1 MARLDRTQGGL
12 RIYAQKLKLF
22 TPNARKVL
30 LYSGLT
36 GLTFGVFRL
45 LFNFYVLSLGGYD
58 EQFLGLLTSISSLA
72 SLMMAIPAAYLANR
86 FSHKHIMVITGLI
99 STSAFVGFV
108 LLPYRPFLI
117 LFNVVSGLAMSA
129 RQVTVAPFLMDNTS
143 PDERQYVFSFNF
155 GMMTTAEFVGNM
167 LGGFL
172 PTWLGGI
179 VGAMPTDTLAYQLAL
194 GSMIIVSMLAIGPLL
209 LIRPSAADAVRK
221 VEMPWT
227 QLQQH
232 AGKLTKL
239 LTPNFIIGL
248 GAGLMMPFM
257 NVYYRHVFGRSD
269 STIGTLFAMGA
280 LTMAIAQFLAP
291 PIADR
296 LGKIN
301 TVVVTQALSVPFL
314 LTLGLAAWIVPGG
327 RANPPLWFAIAAV
340 AYLFRLALMNLSG
353 PVYQTF
359 ILESVQPGL
368 QALAAGLNS
377 VSFQFGWAFSPYLS
391 GWFQTTYGEFGFV
404 PVFLTT
410 SFLYIVAIAVTWVFF
425 HHAEGPPVSARSSE
439 AKTVTTR

>member
-1 MARLDRTQGGL
+1 MARFVHTRDGL

-22 TPNARKVL
+22 TPNAKKVL
-30 LYSGLT
+30 LYSSLT
-36 GLTFGVFRL
+36 GLAFGVFRL

-58 EQFLGLLTSISSLA
+58 EQFLGLLTSVSSLA
-72 SLMMAIPAAYLANR
+72 SLTMAIPAAYLANR
-86 FSHKHIMVITGLI
+86 FPHKRIMVTTGVI
-99 STSAFVGFV
+99 SALAFVGFV

-117 LFNVVSGLAMSA
+117 LFNVISGLAMSA

-143 PDERQYVFSFNF
+143 PEERQYVFSFNF
-155 GMMTTAEFVGNM
+155 GMITTAEFVGNM
-167 LGGFL
+167 LGGLL
-172 PTWLGGI
+172 PTWLGGM
-179 VGAMPTDTLAYQLAL
+179 VGAMPTDTLAYQMAL
-194 GSMIIVSMLAIGPLL
+194 GSMVIVSMLAVGPLL
-209 LIRPSAADAVRK
+209 SIRPTAADTARRAD
-221 VEMPWT
+221 MPWS
-227 QLQQH
+227 QLQQD
-232 AGKLTKL
+232 AGRIAKL

-327 RANPPLWFAIAAV
+327 RADLSLWFAIAAV

-359 ILESVQPGL
+359 ILESVQPSL

-410 SFLYIVAIAVTWVFF
+410 SLLYIVGIVVTWAFF
-425 HHAEGPPVSARSSE
+425 RHAERPATSSRPSE
-439 AKTVTTR
+439 ARTVTT

>member
-1 MARLDRTQGGL
+1 MARLDRTQSGL
-12 RIYAQKLKLF
+12 RVYAQKLKLF

-58 EQFLGLLTSISSLA
+58 EQFLGLLTSMSSLA

-99 STSAFVGFV
+99 STLAFVGFV

-117 LFNVVSGLAMSA
+117 LFNVIAGLAMSA

-194 GSMIIVSMLAIGPLL
+194 GSMVIVSMLAIGPLL
-209 LIRPSAADAVRK
+209 LIRPTAADAVRK
-221 VEMPWT
+221 VEMPWS

-232 AGKLTKL
+232 AGKLIKL

-280 LTMAIAQFLAP
+280 LTMAVAQFLAP

-327 RANPPLWFAIAAV
+327 RANLPLWFAIAAV

-410 SFLYIVAIAVTWVFF
+410 SFLYMVAIAVTWAFF